1 MRDWKRGSNRSRRN
15 SVCRFNHDP
24 AFFKK
29 QNMDDMQHPKANDRY
44 VSFDGID
51 CNGNAR
57 RVMALIELN
66 LAGFETSAPFW
77 EYFMSKRKPRSGP
90 PPDDL
95 FLVHCHINQIR
106 ELFEECADAE
116 ALALLS
122 LLEEECC

>member
-1 MRDWKRGSNRSRRN
+1 
-15 SVCRFNHDP
+15 
-24 AFFKK
+24 
-29 QNMDDMQHPKANDRY
+29 MDDTQRPKAGDRY

-57 RVMALIELN
+57 RVMALIESH
-66 LAGFETSAPFW
+66 LAETGQTSPFW
-77 EYFMSKRKPRSGP
+77 EYFTAKRKPRSGP

-106 ELFEECADAE
+106 ELFEERADAE

>member
-1 MRDWKRGSNRSRRN
+1 MGRNENTSTATGGS
-15 SVCRFNHDP
+15 
-24 AFFKK
+24 
-29 QNMDDMQHPKANDRY
+29 DDTDRY
-44 VSFDGID
+44 ISFAGID

-57 RVMALIELN
+57 RVMESIERN
-66 LAGFETSAPFW
+66 LAGSGQSGPFW
-77 EYFMSKRKPRSGP
+77 EYFMAKRKPRSGP

-106 ELFEECADAE
+106 ELFDSTADEE

>member
-1 MRDWKRGSNRSRRN
+1 
-15 SVCRFNHDP
+15 
-24 AFFKK
+24 
-29 QNMDDMQHPKANDRY
+29 MDDTQQPRASDRY

-57 RVMALIELN
+57 RVMALIERI
-66 LAGFETSAPFW
+66 LAESENNSPFW
-77 EYFMSKRKPRSGP
+77 EYFTAKRKSRSGP

-106 ELFEECADAE
+106 ELFEERADAE

-122 LLEEECC
+122 RLEEECC